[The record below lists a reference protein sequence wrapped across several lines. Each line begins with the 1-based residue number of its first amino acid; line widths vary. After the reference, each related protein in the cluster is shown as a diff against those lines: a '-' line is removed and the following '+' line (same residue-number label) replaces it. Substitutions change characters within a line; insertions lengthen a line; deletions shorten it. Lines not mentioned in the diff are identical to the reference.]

1 MSLETPQRQSPLAM
15 VFLAL
20 RTVRQIGIVQL
31 IIGAG
36 FVFSRSPSLIF
47 VIVGVLIIAAV
58 FFAIAALRWW
68 RYTFVVRDGELQVS
82 RGVLSRDTLTVP
94 LDRIQSVSVD
104 QKFLHR
110 IVKLVQV
117 SLDTAGTDSTE
128 FTIDAI
134 DRDVA
139 TELQRVA
146 ADYRPQAVAA
156 DPPPPGAAAR
166 VDGAEGFYG
175 FEGVGGLEVTPQA
188 QVAPPF
194 EEVELLRH
202 NPSRLLA
209 IGFTRVP
216 FSGLAVLAPLI
227 ALSGEL
233 VDFVPEDIV
242 DMFDVDDQDIGF
254 SLLVWLVPVA
264 LIAIVLFG
272 ILLNLVRSIFVDW
285 NLRITRTES
294 GLRRD
299 AGLMSTTSRASSIKR
314 VQRVEVRQGVLQ
326 RIVGLYDVTLHN
338 IGEGD
343 FPIPGCDSDQVEL
356 IRNLALDGSAGVG
369 EMSRRTSTAE
379 VFRNT
384 RNMLVLMVIV
394 GVVTAIWLGFWSVLF
409 VLPILWA
416 WFGTTRRVK
425 LRRWGIDAD
434 SIAKH
439 DEFLGSRYNEALLRK
454 LNGVT
459 IRQSRFERKRGLAT
473 VTVRLAGGILQ
484 GGLSIGLIPI
494 EEAKAIRDHVL
505 YVAETDR
512 QVFM

>member
-1 MSLETPQRQSPLAM
+1 M
-15 VFLAL
+15 
-20 RTVRQIGIVQL
+20 
-31 IIGAG
+31 
-36 FVFSRSPSLIF
+36 
-47 VIVGVLIIAAV
+47 
-58 FFAIAALRWW
+58 
-68 RYTFVVRDGELQVS
+68 
-82 RGVLSRDTLTVP
+82 
-94 LDRIQSVSVD
+94 
-104 QKFLHR
+104 
-110 IVKLVQV
+110 
-117 SLDTAGTDSTE
+117 
-128 FTIDAI
+128 
-134 DRDVA
+134 
-139 TELQRVA
+139 
-146 ADYRPQAVAA
+146 
-156 DPPPPGAAAR
+156 
-166 VDGAEGFYG
+166 
-175 FEGVGGLEVTPQA
+175 
-188 QVAPPF
+188 
-194 EEVELLRH
+194 
-202 NPSRLLA
+202 
-209 IGFTRVP
+209 
-216 FSGLAVLAPLI
+216 
-227 ALSGEL
+227 
-233 VDFVPEDIV
+233 
-242 DMFDVDDQDIGF
+242 
-254 SLLVWLVPVA
+254 LVWLVPVA
-264 LIAIVLFG
+264 LIAIILFG
-272 ILLNLVRSIFVDW
+272 ILLNLVLSIFLNW

-394 GVVTAIWLGFWSVLF
+394 GVVTSIWLGFWSVLF